1 MLRCPC
7 TYPPDPIRGR
17 MLSGMG
23 VPDLRGGLGT
33 TTFYTTD
40 PSARPRESENVLHPQ
55 PVGDGVFSTDL
66 IGPRNPK
73 TGADLRMEVKSGS
86 IGRDVAS

>member
-1 MLRCPC
+1 MNLRGGTPIWELLKAAGRGATVLRCPC

-33 TTFYTTD
+33 ATFYTTD
-40 PSARPRESENVLHPQ
+40 PSAKPRESENVVRPQ
-55 PVGDGVFSTDL
+55 PATARAST
-66 IGPRNPK
+66 PP
-73 TGADLRMEVKSGS
+73 T
-86 IGRDVAS
+86 